1 MKNAIVLGG
10 TSPHVELIRQ
20 LKSLDYHVIL
30 IDYLND
36 APAIKYA
43 DEFIREST
51 LDKEKVLQIAKNR
64 LVELVISACI
74 DQANSTCCFVA
85 EKMGLPHPYSYE
97 TSLDVTDKG
106 RMKLKMVTGEI
117 PTSEFQIFHSLGE
130 INWSKVSFPAVV
142 KPVDC
147 NSSKGVR
154 RVDDEEMAESYGE
167 AALRLSRTGYG
178 IIEGFNSGIEIQ
190 VDCVA
195 LENDVKVIMTRQ
207 KKHAVAGNA
216 DELNSTGSIIPALCC
231 NGREKE
237 LHGIAGKI
245 AEAFELKNTPFFY
258 QAIVCEDG
266 KINVLEFAPRV
277 GGGLSYYLL
286 KELAGFDPIKAVIE
300 SFLGNRIVVNKCYPV
315 RCCSTNF
322 LYMEEGRF
330 DHVTGLEELKA
341 RGLIKDYF
349 VTKSRGAEISGN
361 MRSGNR
367 VASFIVEGE
376 NMKDLV
382 EKEIAAY
389 GMVDVIDDHGESRLR
404 LFPSSRN
411 Y

>member
-10 TSPHVELIRQ
+10 TSPHIELIRQ
-20 LKSLDYHVIL
+20 LQCRGYHTTL
-30 IDYLND
+30 IDYLSD
-36 APAIKYA
+36 APAIKFA
-43 DEFIREST
+43 DNFICEST
-51 LDKEKVLQIAKNR
+51 LDKEKVLQVAQS
-64 LVELVISACI
+64 LPADLVISACI

-85 EKMGLPHPYSYE
+85 EKLGLPHPYSYE

-106 RMKLKMVTGEI
+106 RMKLKMVAGGI
-117 PTSEFQIFHSLGE
+117 PTSEFQIFRSLGE

-154 RVDDEEMAESYGE
+154 RVDDKEMVKNYGE
-167 AALRLSRTGYG
+167 AALHLSRTGCG
-178 IIEGFNSGIEIQ
+178 IIEGFNSGSEIQ

-195 LENDVKVIMTRQ
+195 LEDDVKVIMTRQ
-207 KKHAVAGNA
+207 KKHADTENSY
-216 DELNSTGSIIPALCC
+216 ELNSTGSIIPALCC

-237 LHGIAGKI
+237 LQCIAGKI
-245 AEAFELKNTPFFY
+245 AEAFGLRNTPFFY

-300 SFLGNRIVVNKCYPV
+300 SFLGIKIVVNKCCPV
-315 RCCSTNF
+315 RCYSTNF

-341 RGLIKDYF
+341 GGLIKEYF
-349 VTKSRGAEISGN
+349 VTKSRGAEISGKL
-361 MRSGNR
+361 RSGNR

-376 NMKDLV
+376 NV
-382 EKEIAAY
+382 EELAGKEKLAY

-404 LFPSSRN
+404 RLPSSR
-411 Y
+411 